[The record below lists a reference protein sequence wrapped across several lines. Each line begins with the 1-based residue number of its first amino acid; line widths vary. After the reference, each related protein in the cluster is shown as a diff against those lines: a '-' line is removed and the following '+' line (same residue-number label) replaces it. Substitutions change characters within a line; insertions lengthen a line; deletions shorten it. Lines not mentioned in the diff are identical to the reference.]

1 MLFIKPNAVKFLEQ
15 LTEKDYRIVSDH
27 ISRLECRRPPEGD
40 LERLYGSRYRMHVA
54 RRYTIFLEHE
64 GNNTTVLKIMTIGQ
78 AHKRY
83 GRI

>member
-1 MLFIKPNAVKFLEQ
+1 MLYIKPNAVKFLEQ

-27 ISRLECRRPPEGD
+27 ISRLESRWPPEGD
-40 LERLYGSRYRMHVA
+40 LERLYNSRYRMHIA

-64 GNNTTVLKIMTIGQ
+64 GNDTTVLKIMTIEQ

>member
-1 MLFIKPNAVKFLEQ
+1 MLYIKPDAVKFLEQ
-15 LTEKDYRIVSDH
+15 LTEKDYRIVSDP
-27 ISRLECRRPPEGD
+27 ISRLECGWPPEGD
-40 LERLYGSRYRMHVA
+40 LERLYDSRYRMHVA

-64 GNNTTVLKIMTIGQ
+64 GNDTTVLKIMTIQQ